1 MENLQEL
8 KLLQDLYRYK
18 SLGHTYFSDI
28 KKPIISVDTE
38 IDLPSSMDALS
49 DTAKQCA
56 LCALANSR
64 KQVVFGEGNPNA
76 DIMFVGEGPG
86 AVEDETG
93 RPFVGKSGELLTKII
108 ETTLDVK
115 REDVYIT
122 NIVKCRPPL
131 NRVPSKEEAQKCL
144 PFLIKQI
151 ELVKPKIIITLGAT
165 SYQYLSGDYESAI
178 SKIRGEIIQFSHA
191 LLMPTFHPSFLLR
204 NPSAKKYVFLDMQ
217 KVKALL

>member
-18 SLGHTYFSDI
+18 ALGYTYFSDI
-28 KKPIISVDTE
+28 KKPIITLDTE
-38 IDLPSSMDALS
+38 IDLPDSMDALS
-49 DTAKQCA
+49 DTAHQCA
-56 LCALANSR
+56 LCTLSNSR
-64 KQVVFGEGNPNA
+64 KQVVFAEGNLNA
-76 DIMFVGEGPG
+76 DIMFVGEAPG
-86 AVEDETG
+86 SVEDEMG

-108 ETTLDVK
+108 ETTLDMK

-131 NRVPSKEEAQKCL
+131 NREPSKDEAQKCL
-144 PFLIKQI
+144 PFLMKQI

-165 SYQYLSGDYESAI
+165 SYRYLSEDHTSAI

-191 LLMPTFHPSFLLR
+191 LLMPTFHPAFLLR

>member
-1 MENLQEL
+1 MENLTDL

-18 SLGHTYFSDI
+18 TLGYTYFSDI
-28 KKPIISVDTE
+28 KKPVISMESD
-38 IDLPSSMDALS
+38 IDLPSTMEALR
-49 DTAKQCA
+49 DTANKCA
-56 LCALANSR
+56 LCTLSNSR
-64 KQVVFGEGNPNA
+64 KQVVFGEGNPDA

-86 AVEDETG
+86 SVEDEMG
-93 RPFVGKSGELLTKII
+93 RPFVGKSGQLLTKII
-108 ETTLDVK
+108 ETTLELK
-115 REDVYIT
+115 REDVYIA

-144 PFLIKQI
+144 PFLMKQI

-165 SYQYLSGDYESAI
+165 SYQYLSGDTDSAI
-178 SKIRGEIIQFSHA
+178 SKIRGELIQFSHA

>member
-1 MENLQEL
+1 MKNLQEHR
-8 KLLQDLYRYK
+8 LLRELYHYK
-18 SLGHTYFSDI
+18 ALGYSYFSDI
-28 KKPIISVDTE
+28 KKPVIAIE
-38 IDLPSSMDALS
+38 QELDLPDSLEALELMCQ
-49 DTAKQCA
+49 QCS
-56 LCALANSR
+56 LCDLSKSR
-64 KQVVFGEGNPNA
+64 KNVVFGEGNPDA
-76 DIMFVGEGPG
+76 EIMFIGEGPG

-93 RPFVGKSGELLTKII
+93 RPFIGKSGELLTKII
-108 ETTLDVK
+108 ETTLEMK
-115 REDVYIT
+115 REDVYIA

-178 SKIRGEIIQFSHA
+178 SKIRGEMIQFSRA

-204 NPSAKKYVFLDMQ
+204 NPSAKKYVFMDMK
-217 KVKALL
+217 KVKAML

>member
-1 MENLQEL
+1 MENLTEL
-8 KLLQDLYRYK
+8 KLLRDLYHYK
-18 SLGHTYFSDI
+18 SLGYTYFSDI
-28 KKPIISVDTE
+28 KKPIISIETD
-38 IDLPSSMDALS
+38 IDLPSTMEELRT
-49 DTAKQCA
+49 TAEKCA
-56 LCALANSR
+56 LCTLANSR

-76 DIMFVGEGPG
+76 DIMFVGEAPG
-86 AVEDETG
+86 SVEDETG
-93 RPFVGKSGELLTKII
+93 RPFVGKSGQLLTKII
-108 ETTLDVK
+108 ETTLELK
-115 REDVYIT
+115 REDVYIA

-131 NRVPSKEEAQKCL
+131 NRLPSKEEAQKCL
-144 PFLIKQI
+144 PFLMKQI

-165 SYQYLSGDYESAI
+165 SYQYLSGDYDSAI

>member
-1 MENLQEL
+1 MENLTDL
-8 KLLQDLYRYK
+8 KLLRDLYHYK
-18 SLGHTYFSDI
+18 SLGYDYFSDI
-28 KKPIISVDTE
+28 KKPLISMESD
-38 IDLPSSMDALS
+38 IDLPSTLEALEH
-49 DTAKQCA
+49 TAKQCA
-56 LCALANSR
+56 LCTLSNSR
-64 KQVVFGEGNPNA
+64 KNVVFGEGNPEA
-76 DIMFVGEGPG
+76 AIMFIGEGPG
-86 AVEDETG
+86 AVEDEMG
-93 RPFVGKSGELLTKII
+93 RPFVGKSGQLLTKII
-108 ETTLDVK
+108 ETTLELK
-115 REDVYIT
+115 REDVYIA

-165 SYQYLSGDYESAI
+165 SYQYLTGDMDSAI
-178 SKIRGEIIQFSHA
+178 SKIRGEMIQFSHA

>member
-18 SLGHTYFSDI
+18 ALGYTYFSDI
-28 KKPIISVDTE
+28 KKPIITLDTE
-38 IDLPSSMDALS
+38 IDLPDSMDALS
-49 DTAKQCA
+49 DTAHQCA
-56 LCALANSR
+56 LCTLSNSR
-64 KQVVFGEGNPNA
+64 KQVVFAEGNLNA
-76 DIMFVGEGPG
+76 DIMFVGEAPG
-86 AVEDETG
+86 SVEDEMG

-108 ETTLDVK
+108 ETTLDMK

-131 NRVPSKEEAQKCL
+131 NREPSKDEAQKCL
-144 PFLIKQI
+144 PFLMKQI

-165 SYQYLSGDYESAI
+165 SYRYLSGDHTSAI

-191 LLMPTFHPSFLLR
+191 LLMPTFHPAFLLR